1 MKHIVYKTINL
12 DNNKIYIGVHQTEV
26 PEIFDGYLGNGL
38 WTNDLYL
45 LRNPKEPFHFAVAK
59 HGIEKFKRETL
70 MIFDNRQDALDLER
84 WLVTKEFI
92 NRNDT
97 YNITL
102 GGGDPPTGSKLIY
115 QYNLDGSF
123 VKEWQSIREASKYF
137 KCSDSSIGRA
147 VLDKTQSNGFFWS
160 SEKANLLN
168 LDNFHINEN
177 KRKVYLYDL
186 NGDYQQEF
194 NSISD
199 CAKFVDDTPRKI
211 LSAIKGMYKV
221 RQKWYASFKK
231 NSKIQIPKNRSF
243 KDLKIYQYDLNGNF
257 IREFKN
263 KKEVKEYL
271 KVKNCNIVN
280 SIIQGHSSYGFRWS
294 FEKLEKLEKLE
305 NKSGRVRKVGRYSLD
320 GQLLEVF
327 DKVNDAKRKWGS
339 SAVGCLRGAFKTS
352 KGFIFKYII

>member
-59 HGIEKFKRETL
+59 YGIEKFRRETL

-92 NRNDT
+92 NRKDT

-102 GGGDPPTGSKLIY
+102 GGGDPPTGNKLIY

-123 VKEWQSIREASKYF
+123 VKSWNSVSEAAKYF
-137 KCSDSSIGRA
+137 NCSGSSIGRA
-147 VLDKTQSNGFFWS
+147 VLDKTPSNGFFWS
-160 SEKANLLN
+160 SEKVNLLN

-186 NGDYQQEF
+186 NGNYQQEF

-199 CAKFVDDTPRKI
+199 GAKFVNDTPKKI

-231 NSKIQIPKNRSF
+231 NNKIQIPKNRSF
-243 KDLKIYQYDLNGNF
+243 KDLKIYQYDLNGDF

-263 KKEVKEYL
+263 KKEVK
-271 KVKNCNIVN
+271 
-280 SIIQGHSSYGFRWS
+280 R
-294 FEKLEKLEKLE
+294 
-305 NKSGRVRKVGRYSLD
+305 
-320 GQLLEVF
+320 
-327 DKVNDAKRKWGS
+327 
-339 SAVGCLRGAFKTS
+339 
-352 KGFIFKYII
+352 IFKS